1 MSKRIRKVP
10 PKDAFS
16 DALLTNEQTYI
27 DYLERMKKI
36 ALSMFEWVNL
46 PDSMSARFIEMCL
59 YYMGQATLLYDDT
72 YGYINTM
79 ASDGGYI
86 NIYGLPT
93 ELNCYSYRFNQR
105 RSLYTVDTGEE
116 KGKECILV
124 MNNYERIPTCAT
136 INLFAYRLAEA
147 QRTADVNIKAQRT
160 PILITTDQKQQYT
173 LKKMYEQYDGNTP
186 AIFADKNVITPD
198 ALKALKTDAPFIAQA
213 IMDYKREIWNEF
225 LTFLGI
231 SNLSEKRERMITNEV
246 DSNNELI
253 NLNLQSL
260 LIPRK
265 EACRQFNEKYG
276 LMGDKA
282 IDVKVRSDLY
292 NIVKQFESITDDY
305 RDKIDEQERIKEEI
319 ENGRKAFPQKTPQ
332 KSLRVLC

>member
-1 MSKRIRKVP
+1 MSKRIRKIP
-10 PKDAFS
+10 PKDAFR
-16 DALLTNEQTYI
+16 DAMLMNSETYI

-36 ALSMFEWVNL
+36 ALSMFEWENL
-46 PDSMSARFIEMCL
+46 PDSMNARFLEMCL
-59 YYMGQATLLYDDT
+59 FYNGQAALLYDDD
-72 YGYINTM
+72 YGYINTL
-79 ASDGGYI
+79 AADGGYI

-93 ELNCYSYRFNQR
+93 ELQCYSYRFNQR
-105 RSLYTVDTGEE
+105 RSLYMTDTGEE

-124 MNNYERIPTCAT
+124 MNNYERVPTSAT
-136 INLFAYRLAEA
+136 VTLFAYRLAEA

-160 PILITTDQKQQYT
+160 PILITTDQKQFFT
-173 LKKMYEQYDGNTP
+173 LKKMYEEYDGNTP

-198 ALKALKTDAPFIAQA
+198 ALKTLKTDAPYVAQD

-231 SNLSEKRERMITNEV
+231 SNLSEKRERLITNEV

-253 NLNLQSL
+253 NLNLQAL

-265 EACRQFNEKYG
+265 EACRQFNDKYG

-292 NIVKQFESITDDY
+292 NLVKEFESVTKDY
-305 RDKIDEQERIKEEI
+305 REEKRTEEI
-319 ENGRKAFPQKTPQ
+319 IEGG
-332 KSLRVLC
+332 VDG